1 MSTGQTQIYHELDM
15 PKFTMPT
22 VLISLDPQYLFF
34 ILFLCHSLQEFKS
47 LLLWLTET
55 ISLKASG

>member
-22 VLISLDPQYLFF
+22 VLISPDPKYLFS
-34 ILFLCHSLQEFKS
+34 IL
-47 LLLWLTET
+47 
-55 ISLKASG
+55 ISLSQSAGIQIPSTMVD